1 MPAIVRRPP
10 PRKPRSL
17 IPFDTRIVKR
27 EKISA
32 VDTAWL
38 RMDRPGNLMMICGVM
53 FFRQPV
59 DFRRLRAVIEKRWLQ
74 FGRFYQRPVQT
85 AAAAFWETDGNFDI
99 DQHVV
104 HVALPG
110 KGGKKELQ
118 TLVSRLAATPLNP
131 AHPLWQFHLVENVE
145 GGSALIARIH
155 HCYADGIALVQVILS
170 MTDRAANGPPAMP
183 APPARKRH
191 RANED
196 SLLGELAQ
204 PLADALGIARKVGA
218 ALIDN
223 GAELLQHPDRAVAL
237 AEQVGS
243 LTGEIAKLA
252 LMGQDSPTRF
262 KGTPGVAKRVAW
274 AEPLSL
280 DEVKTVCRALG
291 ASVND
296 VLLSCVAGALREY
309 LVGKGDP
316 TDGVMLRALVPINL
330 RPLDKAYKLGN
341 QFGLVFLELPIGIE
355 NPVERLYAVRANM
368 RALKGSFQPVLT
380 LGLLAAAGAG
390 PKIIQD
396 QLIVVLARN
405 ASAVMTN
412 VPGPQQPLYMAGR
425 RIDRFMFWVPQSGD
439 IGMGVSILSYN
450 GEVQFGLITDR
461 GLVPDPE
468 RVIAHF
474 GPEFEKLV
482 LTTLMSPWPRKGELD
497 PLVATKAVARPTSGA
512 SSSRRSRKAHG
523 HAG

>member
-1 MPAIVRRPP
+1 MAR
-10 PRKPRSL
+10 
-17 IPFDTRIVKR
+17 R

-38 RMDRPGNLMMICGVM
+38 RMDHPGNLMMICGVM
-53 FFRQPV
+53 FFREQV
-59 DFRRLRAVIEKRWLQ
+59 DFAQLRAVIEERWLQ
-74 FGRFYQRPVQT
+74 FGRFRQRPVQT
-85 AAAAFWETDGNFDI
+85 AAGAFWETDESFDV

-104 HVALPG
+104 RVALPG
-110 KGGKKELQ
+110 NRGRKGLQ
-118 TLVSRLAATPLNP
+118 ALVSRLAATPLNP
-131 AHPLWQFHLVENVE
+131 ARPMWQFHLVEDVD
-145 GGSALIARIH
+145 GGSALVARIH
-155 HCYADGIALVQVILS
+155 HCYADGIALIQVILS
-170 MTDRAANGPPAMP
+170 MTDSGPEGPPAMS
-183 APPARKRH
+183 PPRARKRH
-191 RANED
+191 AAGDED
-196 SLLGELAQ
+196 PLGVLAQ
-204 PLADALGIARKVGA
+204 PLADALEVARKVGT
-218 ALIDN
+218 ALVDN
-223 GAELLQHPDRAVAL
+223 GSELLQNPGKAIAL

-243 LTGEIAKLA
+243 LAGEIVKLA
-252 LMGQDSPTRF
+252 LMGQDSSTRF

-274 AEPLSL
+274 AEPLPL
-280 DEVKTVCRALG
+280 DEVKAVGRALG

-296 VLLSCVAGALREY
+296 VLLSCVAGALRAY
-309 LVGKGDP
+309 LAGKGDD
-316 TDGVMLRALVPINL
+316 TEGVMLRALVPINL

-341 QFGLVFLELPIGIE
+341 QFGVVFLELPIGIE

-368 RALKGSFQPVLT
+368 RSLKGSFQPVLT

-390 PKIIQD
+390 PKLVQD

-425 RIDRFMFWVPQSGD
+425 RIERFMFWVPQSGD

-468 RVIAHF
+468 HVIAQF

-482 LTTLMSPWPRKGELD
+482 LTTLLCPWPRTGELD
-497 PLVATKAVARPTSGA
+497 PVLAAAVVRRASRARGGA
-512 SSSRRSRKAHG
+512 RKPHRRAASARRHG